1 VAWTLFYFIA
11 SFAALPGLPWQS
23 CGADNFLITEFSKLI
38 LDFFQEIRGTQSTVS
53 SQRQT
58 QVFCTTVPFQQLRN
72 FGGTGFLQ

>member
-23 CGADNFLITEFSKLI
+23 CGTIDFLFTVLKKIIFDL
-38 LDFFQEIRGTQSTVS
+38 FQEIRGTQSTVS